1 MSNVRLIIG
10 GARSGKSSLAEQY
23 AKSSNLP
30 VTYIATAQAFDAEM
44 QQRIAQ
50 HQADRPEHWQ
60 LIESPLQLAKTIEV
74 VLSNSQQ
81 DSCILVD
88 CLTLWLSN
96 SLLKPSDEIEHGSE
110 CNLSNWQQEKQQL
123 LNLLERLQQGKCLQQ
138 ENSLQQPDNIQSND
152 GSQSQN
158 SQSENSQSQNY
169 QPRQVEIILVSNE
182 VGHGIVPMG
191 ELSRQ
196 FVDQAGWLHQA
207 IASIANE
214 VEFVMAGLP
223 LTLKSSEK
231 INSKV
236 VL

>member
-1 MSNVRLIIG
+1 MNKIQLILG
-10 GARSGKSSLAEQY
+10 GARSGKSSLAESY

-30 VTYIATAQAFDAEM
+30 VIYIATAQALDSEM

-60 LIESPLQLAKTIEV
+60 LVESPLLLGKTIASVIE
-74 VLSNSQQ
+74 SCQQ
-81 DSCILVD
+81 DICILVD

-96 SLLKPSDEIEHGSE
+96 SLCKPNVEAGHTLE
-110 CNLSNWQQEKQQL
+110 CNLDYWQKEKQQFL
-123 LNLLERLQQGKCLQQ
+123 TQLESIKLCSG
-138 ENSLQQPDNIQSND
+138 ND
-152 GSQSQN
+152 KQ
-158 SQSENSQSQNY
+158 
-169 QPRQVEIILVSNE
+169 RVEIILVSNE

-207 IASIANE
+207 IAKVADN

-223 LTLKSSEK
+223 LSLKSPKAVKDKS
-231 INSKV
+231 
-236 VL
+236 

>member
-1 MSNVRLIIG
+1 MSQVTLNKVQLIIG

-50 HQADRPEHWQ
+50 HQAERPEHWH
-60 LIESPLQLAKTIEV
+60 LIESPLLLAQAIE
-74 VLSNSQQ
+74 SAIAS
-81 DSCILVD
+81 STSTSGICILVD

-96 SLLKPSDEIEHGSE
+96 SLCKPNVDNDSTVDGNLNF
-110 CNLSNWQQEKQQL
+110 CNLDYWQQEKAQL
-123 LNLLERLQQGKCLQQ
+123 LSVLERIQQQKNTQ
-138 ENSLQQPDNIQSND
+138 ESASV
-152 GSQSQN
+152 
-158 SQSENSQSQNY
+158 E
-169 QPRQVEIILVSNE
+169 RHVERRVEIILVSNE

-191 ELSRQ
+191 ELSRG

-207 IASIANE
+207 IAKMADN

-231 INSKV
+231 NNQKAQ
-236 VL
+236 L

>member
-30 VTYIATAQAFDAEM
+30 VTYIATAQAFDVEM

-60 LIESPLQLAKTIEV
+60 LIESPLQLAKTIEL
-74 VLSNSQQ
+74 VLSNGQQ

-110 CNLSNWQQEKQQL
+110 CNLSYWQQEKQQL
-123 LNLLERLQQGKCLQQ
+123 LHLLERLQQGKSLQQ
-138 ENSLQQPDNIQSND
+138 ENSLQQPDNVQSND

-169 QPRQVEIILVSNE
+169 QPRKVEIILVSNE

>member
-1 MSNVRLIIG
+1 MSQQMLNNIHLIIG
-10 GARSGKSSLAEQY
+10 GARSGKSSLAERY

-30 VTYIATAQAFDAEM
+30 VTYIATAQAFDNEM

-60 LIESPLQLAKTIEV
+60 LVESPLLLAKTIALVIE
-74 VLSNSQQ
+74 NSQQ
-81 DSCILVD
+81 DICILVD

-96 SLLKPSDEIEHGSE
+96 SLCKPNIEAGHTSK
-110 CNLSNWQQEKQQL
+110 CNLDYWQQEKQQFL
-123 LNLLERLQQGKCLQQ
+123 TQLENIKLGSGNGKQ
-138 ENSLQQPDNIQSND
+138 
-152 GSQSQN
+152 
-158 SQSENSQSQNY
+158 
-169 QPRQVEIILVSNE
+169 RVEIILVSNE

-207 IASIANE
+207 IAKVADN

-223 LTLKSSEK
+223 LSLKSPEATKEK
-231 INSKV
+231 
-236 VL
+236 L